1 MFRRNQIIIKIK
13 NMSMQET
20 RDFLSRIGMPT
31 GDLYSLPTSEK
42 RFDDGGQY
50 RFEVPGIQAPGTMK
64 ALLEA
69 LDEYGIQIHRVTQ
82 TKGIWTLLDSEIA
95 KMVRIPAL
103 PSIRRKDSAWD
114 IAFVARN
121 RWSVPWRISVGRPG

>member
-1 MFRRNQIIIKIK
+1 MK
-13 NMSMQET
+13 ET
-20 RDFLSRIGMPT
+20 RAFLASIGMPE

-42 RFDDGGQY
+42 RFEDGGQY

-69 LDEYGIQIHRVTQ
+69 LDGYGIQIHRVTQ

-95 KMVRIPAL
+95 QMVEYADKWKVELILAIGPRATT
-103 PSIRRKDSAWD
+103 DTSA
-114 IAFVARN
+114 
-121 RWSVPWRISVGRPG
+121 SVHT